1 VLAYLLR
8 RLAFSV
14 VALWAVT
21 LIAFVVFHIVAQLP
35 VPGQPSYVTQYWWFL
50 RDLVYHGSLGAAF
63 FGRRDI
69 THLVLRLFPV
79 TACVVVGGALL
90 WLAFSVPLGIL
101 SAVRA
106 RSFFDR
112 AVLATTLVALCVH
125 PLVIGLAL
133 SYFIGFRLGWAPIQG
148 YCQVF
153 SPPIAA
159 PCGGFGAWAYH
170 LVLPCLT
177 LAIMFAALYTRMVR
191 AAVLDELSSDYVRT
205 ARAKGAREARVLI
218 RHVFRNVLLSIVT
231 MVGMDV
237 GIALGGAIYV
247 EVVFGLPGLGNEA
260 WLSIGREDW
269 PVLQGIVIFTA
280 VLVIAANLLVDL
292 VYAMLD
298 PRVRLR
304 AGDERR

>member
-1 VLAYLLR
+1 LVAYLLR

-21 LIAFVVFHIVAQLP
+21 VIAFVVFHIVAQLP

-69 THLVLRLFPV
+69 THLVFRLFPV

-112 AVLATTLVALCVH
+112 AVLATTLVAFCVH

-153 SPPIAA
+153 SPPVGA
-159 PCGGFGAWAYH
+159 PCGGLGAWASH

-177 LAIMFAALYTRMVR
+177 LAIMFSALYTRMVR
-191 AAVLDELSSDYVRT
+191 AAVLDELSSEYVRT
-205 ARAKGAREARVLI
+205 ARAKGAGETRVLV
-218 RHVFRNVLLSIVT
+218 RHVLKNVLLSVVT

-269 PVLQGIVIFTA
+269 AALQGIVIFAA
-280 VLVIAANLLVDL
+280 VVVIVANLLVDL
-292 VYAMLD
+292 LYAMLD

-304 AGDERR
+304 AAAAR